1 MLNFDDRTNITAKKD
16 LPFSEARLKELR
28 DSDGRLVVELIQE

>member
-1 MLNFDDRTNITAKKD
+1 MLEFDDRAYVTAKKD
-16 LPFSEARLKELR
+16 LPFSEARLKELL